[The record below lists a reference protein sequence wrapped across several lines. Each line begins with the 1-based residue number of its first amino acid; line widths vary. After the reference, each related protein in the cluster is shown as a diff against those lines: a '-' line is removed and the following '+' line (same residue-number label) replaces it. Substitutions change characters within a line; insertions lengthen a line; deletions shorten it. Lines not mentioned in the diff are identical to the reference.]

1 MFTTFPMRLGAVA
14 VVLCSVSTLAQAQAQ
29 ATLAT
34 DPATDGD
41 TILLTPIVVD
51 ADVPQHGP
59 MSTILTATGQS
70 SSPASDAAEVLRAV
84 PGVTSGR
91 MGGHGL
97 ELVIRGQQQNQ
108 LNIIDAGSFTY
119 GACPNRM
126 DPPTSTASLNRADT
140 IIVEKGYA
148 SVTHGPGGSGGAVIL
163 EREAPQL
170 DADKRTEGTF
180 AAGTGTNGTGTEFGG
195 TLSVDLGRGFY
206 IEGGLERKSGDNYT
220 DGSGRTVRSAF
231 EQTNAGIT
239 LGYVGNGVDLAF
251 DVDYA
256 LAEDVLFPGAGMD
269 SPLDENFVYRLR
281 GGVDV
286 TAGALTR
293 IEGNLYYST
302 VDHVMDNYSLRVL
315 QPGTMAMRTPSTS
328 DTIGGKL
335 EAHLSFGATEA
346 KLGVDYQSNTRFAA
360 MYAGMPGMIPRLD
373 AADPSRGRFLMWP
386 DVTIAQTGV
395 YFESETDLSD
405 RARLKL
411 GARYDHVRAKAG
423 AANVSPALDGGRTPN
438 TYYLREY
445 GTTFNSA
452 RTEDN
457 VGGLIRLEYD
467 VTPDIMVFGGLSRSV
482 RTADATER
490 AMGRANWVGN
500 PDIKPEKHHQLDLGL
515 QIDKGQWYLNASAYS
530 DWVDD
535 YILRDQ
541 FSVANVITYRNISA
555 RLSGVELSAGWERNG
570 WEIWG
575 DATYTHGHNETLNA
589 PLAQIPPLQGQ
600 VSVAYGQDGWRAGA
614 RVNWADDQ
622 DRIDLF
628 RDPGATNGYTTLD
641 LFGSYEVHDS
651 TVLMAGMN
659 NVTDETYANH
669 LSRANLFDPAVTQV
683 NEPGRT
689 FYVKLESKF

>member
-1 MFTTFPMRLGAVA
+1 MFYSFATRVSVSALLMCSISELAVA
-14 VVLCSVSTLAQAQAQ
+14 QPHDPANAEEEAPLVLAPITVKGGAPQDGPMTSILPTSGMSTL
-29 ATLAT
+29 
-34 DPATDGD
+34 
-41 TILLTPIVVD
+41 
-51 ADVPQHGP
+51 
-59 MSTILTATGQS
+59 
-70 SSPASDAAEVLRAV
+70 PASDAAEVLRSV

-140 IIVEKGYA
+140 IIVEKGYS
-148 SVTHGPGGSGGAVIL
+148 SVTNGPGGSGGSVIL
-163 EREAPQL
+163 EREAPGF
-170 DADKRTEGTF
+170 DSGKRIEGTLS
-180 AAGTGTNGTGTEFGG
+180 AGTGTNGTGTELGG
-195 TLSVDLGRGFY
+195 TLSVDLGKGFY
-206 IEGGLERKSGDNYT
+206 IEGGLDHATAGNYT

-231 EQTNAGIT
+231 DQTNAGLT
-239 LGYVGNGVDLAF
+239 LGYVGERFDLAF
-251 DVDYA
+251 DVDYS

-269 SPLDENFVYRLR
+269 SPMDETFVYRLR

-286 TAGALTR
+286 NAGILNR
-293 IEGNLYYST
+293 IEGNLYVST
-302 VDHVMDNYSLRVL
+302 VDHVMDNYSLRPV
-315 QPGTMAMRTPSTS
+315 GMMAMRTPSSS
-328 DTIGGKL
+328 DTTGGKL

-346 KLGVDYQSNTRFAA
+346 KLGVDYQSNNRFAA
-360 MYAGMPGMIPRLD
+360 MYAGMPGMIRQLD
-373 AADPSRGRFLMWP
+373 AADPTRMRFLMWP
-386 DVTIAQTGV
+386 DVTIEQTGL

-405 RARLKL
+405 RARLKF
-411 GARYDHVRAKAG
+411 GARYDHVRADAG

-438 TYYLREY
+438 TYYLAQY

-457 VGGLIRLEYD
+457 FGGLIRLEYD
-467 VTPDIMVFGGLSRSV
+467 LTPDTTLFAGLSRSV

-490 AMGRANWVGN
+490 AMARANWVGN
-500 PDIKPEKHHQLDLGL
+500 PDIDPEKHHQLDLGV
-515 QIDKGQWYLNASAYS
+515 QIDKGNWYLNASAYA
-530 DWVDD
+530 DWVED

-541 FSVANVITYRNISA
+541 FSVPGVITYRNVSA

-570 WEIWG
+570 LEIWG
-575 DATYTHGHNETLNA
+575 DVTYTHGENETYNA

-600 VSVAYGQDGWRAGA
+600 VSVAYGRDGWRAGA
-614 RVNWADDQ
+614 RVNWAADQ

-628 RDPGATNGYTTLD
+628 RDPGATPGYTTLD
-641 LFGSYEVHDS
+641 LFGSYELHEN
-651 TVLMAGMN
+651 TVLLAGMN

-669 LSRANLFDPAVTQV
+669 LSRSNLFDTAVTQV

-689 FYVKLESKF
+689 FYIKLESKF

>member
-1 MFTTFPMRLGAVA
+1 
-14 VVLCSVSTLAQAQAQ
+14 
-29 ATLAT
+29 
-34 DPATDGD
+34 
-41 TILLTPIVVD
+41 
-51 ADVPQHGP
+51 
-59 MSTILTATGQS
+59 
-70 SSPASDAAEVLRAV
+70 
-84 PGVTSGR
+84 

-126 DPPTSTASLNRADT
+126 DPPTSTASLKRADT

-148 SVTHGPGGSGGAVIL
+148 SVTHGPGGSGGTVIL
-163 EREAPQL
+163 ERDAPQL
-170 DADKRTEGTF
+170 DEGKRIEGTF
-180 AAGTGTNGTGTEFGG
+180 VAGTGTNGTGTEFGG
-195 TLSVDLGRGFY
+195 TLAVDLGRGFY
-206 IEGGLERKSGDNYT
+206 IEGALERKSGDNYT

-231 EQTNAGIT
+231 DQTNAGIT

-286 TAGALTR
+286 SAGALTR

-302 VDHVMDNYSLRVL
+302 VDHVMDNYSLRPV
-315 QPGTMAMRTPSTS
+315 GMMAMRTPSTS
-328 DTIGGKL
+328 DTIGGKI

-346 KLGVDYQSNTRFAA
+346 KLGVDYQSNNRFAA

-373 AADPSRGRFLMWP
+373 AADPSRARFLMWP

-405 RARLKL
+405 RTRLKL

-438 TYYLREY
+438 TYYLAQY

-515 QIDKGQWYLNASAYS
+515 QIDKGHWYLNASAYT

-541 FSVANVITYRNISA
+541 FSVPGVITYRNISA

-575 DATYTHGHNETLNA
+575 DATYTHGQNETFNA

-689 FYVKLESKF
+689 FYIKLESKF